1 MPTAAITQRFCN
13 RIANQTQAIKAF
25 MMKMGVMSTPA
36 LAIDDQVMGVGRM
49 PLKAEIREWLGSQ

>member
-1 MPTAAITQRFCN
+1 
-13 RIANQTQAIKAF
+13 